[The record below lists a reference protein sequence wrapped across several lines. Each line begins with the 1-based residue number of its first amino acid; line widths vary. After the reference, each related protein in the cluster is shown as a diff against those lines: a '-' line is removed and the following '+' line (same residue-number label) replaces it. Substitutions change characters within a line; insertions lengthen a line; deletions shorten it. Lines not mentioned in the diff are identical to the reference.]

1 MKVQLEY
8 KELEFILH
16 LLDGYIDEVVE
27 MLYDNYPSNAQRE
40 VDMDADF
47 VDQMKKKYLTGEQ
60 DDKVID

>member
-27 MLYDNYPSNAQRE
+27 MLYDNYPSDAQRE

>member
-27 MLYDNYPSNAQRE
+27 MLYDNYPSDAQRE

-47 VDQMKKKYLTGEQ
+47 VDQMKKKYLSGEQ

>member
-27 MLYDNYPSNAQRE
+27 MLYDNYPSDAQRE

-47 VDQMKKKYLTGEQ
+47 VDQMTKKYLTGEQ

>member
-27 MLYDNYPSNAQRE
+27 MLYDNYPSDAQRE

-47 VDQMKKKYLTGEQ
+47 VDQMKKKYLQGE
-60 DDKVID
+60 DNDKVID

>member
-8 KELEFILH
+8 NELKFLLQ
-16 LLDGYIDEVVE
+16 LLDGYIDVVVDN
-27 MLYDNYPSNAQRE
+27 LYDGYPSDAQRE

-47 VDQMKKKYLTGEQ
+47 VDQMKRKYLGEK